1 MLATPA
7 QDDFNLPC
15 TRHERSH
22 FIVSENRQNRQY
34 VSIPDDWSLP
44 KFHLATQVQTTTVI
58 CNTTRI
64 QTGEIVGLE
73 YLKPDSY
80 QVRWQGIKAGW
91 SYIVKVDPDDPW
103 YREEQT
109 LYVEE
114 SNISL
119 PDNSRLIHQY
129 THPCI
134 Q

>member
-15 TRHERSH
+15 STHERSH
-22 FIVSENRQNRQY
+22 FIVSENSQNRQY

-44 KFHLATQVQTTTVI
+44 KFSLATLVQTTTVI

-91 SYIVKVDPDDPW
+91 SYIIKVDPDDPW

-114 SNISL
+114 SNIRL
-119 PDNSRLIHQY
+119 PDSDRLIHQY

>member
-1 MLATPA
+1 M
-7 QDDFNLPC
+7 
-15 TRHERSH
+15 
-22 FIVSENRQNRQY
+22 SENSQNRQY

-44 KFHLATQVQTTTVI
+44 KFHLATLVQTTTII

-80 QVRWQGIKAGW
+80 QVRWQGIKPGW
-91 SYIVKVDPDDPW
+91 SYIIKVDPDDPW

-119 PDNSRLIHQY
+119 PDSDRLIHQY

>member
-15 TRHERSH
+15 ISHERSH
-22 FIVSENRQNRQY
+22 FIVSENSQNRQY

-44 KFHLATQVQTTTVI
+44 KFHLATLVQTTTVI

-91 SYIVKVDPDDPW
+91 SYIIKVDPDDPW

-119 PDNSRLIHQY
+119 PDSDRLIHQY